1 MYQLYQ
7 MQVISQYKILEL
19 FLGANYDNTH
29 NRIVT

>member
-19 FLGANYDNTH
+19 FLGANYDNT
-29 NRIVT
+29 NSSIIT